1 MTITQTQTPYKVKG
15 VFLETC
21 NCDSGC
27 NCNFGGFPDH
37 GSCEALIGIKIDEG
51 KIGDADLSGMK
62 VVLAVKWPKA
72 IHEGDGAAAI
82 YIDESATEEQVDGIA
97 TILTGQAGGM
107 PWEILATTLSS
118 LDGPHMKSINMD
130 INGRNSGFSIDGICE
145 VKFTPLLNPVTGAEN
160 EVHIVFPTGGLIWD
174 DGDNA
179 ATAVMKVDTGS
190 IQFDHSGQSA
200 IFAPVEWTNQ

>member
-1 MTITQTQTPYKVKG
+1 MTQTQPPYRVKG

-21 NCDSGC
+21 NSDSGC

-37 GSCEALIGIKIDEG
+37 GSCEALVGIQIDEG
-51 KIGDADLSGMK
+51 NFGDTNLSGMK
-62 VVLAVKWPKA
+62 IVLAIKWPKA

-82 YIDESATEEQVDGIA
+82 FIDESASEDQVTGIA

-118 LDGPHMKSINMD
+118 LDGPHMKSITMD
-130 INGRNSGFSIDGICE
+130 INGRNCGFSIGGNCE
-145 VKFTPLLNPVTGAEN
+145 ARFTSLLNPVTGDEN
-160 EVHIVFPTGGLIWD
+160 EVHIVFPGGGLIWD

-179 ATAVMKVDTGS
+179 RTSVMKVDTGA
-190 IQFDHSGQSA
+190 IKFDHTGQSA

>member
-1 MTITQTQTPYKVKG
+1 MTQTKTPYRVKG

-37 GSCEALIGIKIDEG
+37 GSCEALVGIQIDEG
-51 KIGDADLSGMK
+51 NFGDTNLSGMK
-62 VVLAVKWPKA
+62 IVLAIKWPKA

-82 YIDESATEEQVDGIA
+82 FIDESASEDQVTGIA

-118 LDGPHMKSINMD
+118 LDGPHMKSITMD

-145 VKFTPLLNPVTGAEN
+145 ARFTPLLNPVTGDEN
-160 EVHIVFPTGGLIWD
+160 EVHIVFPGGGLIWD

-179 ATAVMKVDTGS
+179 RTSVMKVDTGA
-190 IQFDHSGQSA
+190 IKFDHTGQSA

>member
-1 MTITQTQTPYKVKG
+1 MTQTQTPYKDKG
-15 VFLETC
+15 VFLESC

-37 GSCEALIGIKIDEG
+37 GSCEAVVGIQIDEG
-51 KIGDADLSGMK
+51 NIGDTDLSGMK
-62 VVLAVKWPKA
+62 LVLVVKWPQA
-72 IHEGDGAAAI
+72 IHEGDGAAAL
-82 YIDESATEEQVDGIA
+82 YIAESASEEQVGGIA

-118 LDGPHMKSINMD
+118 LDGPHMKSIKMD
-130 INGRNSGFSIDGICE
+130 VNGRNSGFSIDGICE
-145 VKFTPLLNPVTGAEN
+145 VKFTPLLNPVTGDEN
-160 EVHIVFPTGGLIWD
+160 EVHIVFPGGGMIWD

-179 ATAVMKVDTGS
+179 KTSVMNVDTGA
-190 IQFDHSGQSA
+190 IKFDHSGQSA

>member
-1 MTITQTQTPYKVKG
+1 MAQTQTPYKVKG

-51 KIGDADLSGMK
+51 KIGDVNLSGMK
-62 VVLAVKWPKA
+62 VVLVAKWPKA

-82 YIDESATEEQVDGIA
+82 YIDESASEAQVGGIA

-118 LDGPHMKSINMD
+118 LDGPHLKAIKMD
-130 INGRNSGFSIDGICE
+130 VNGRNSGFSIDGILE
-145 VKFTPLLNPVTGAEN
+145 AKFTPLLNPVTGHEN
-160 EVHIVFPTGGLIWD
+160 EVHIVFPGGGLIWD

-179 ATAVMKVDTGS
+179 CTSVMKVDTGS
-190 IQFDHSGQSA
+190 IKFDHSGQSA